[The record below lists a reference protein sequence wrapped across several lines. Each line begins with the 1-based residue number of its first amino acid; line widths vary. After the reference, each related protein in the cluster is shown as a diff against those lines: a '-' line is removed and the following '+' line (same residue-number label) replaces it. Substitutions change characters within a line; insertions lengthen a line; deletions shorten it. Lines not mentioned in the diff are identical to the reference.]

1 MPELLHAILGGESRF
16 LEFKESYSRTMM
28 KTISAFANYHT
39 GKIILGIKD
48 DGKVV
53 GVEDSQGLRLR
64 IENAIH
70 DHVHPLPEYEVEEHM
85 IEGNTIVVFQIF
97 KGDRTPYTVYNKAYR
112 RRDTS
117 TVELD
122 KFAYD
127 ELVLLGR
134 NIGFEEL
141 AHHQEDLRFHK
152 LESYLERAIH
162 ISVLDEN
169 VMKSLELLRN
179 NQYNYAAAILAD
191 RNTLR
196 DQGLDLICYRDNSML
211 VMKDQMRLSQISV
224 LEQYEKAMLFY
235 QKHINQGERIE
246 GAYRKSVEEVPEVAY
261 REAVANAMVH
271 RNYSRQGNN
280 RIEIF
285 EDRIEIV
292 SIGGLPVGISK
303 EEFAGGS
310 FSHVRNRILA
320 NIFLRCGFIEKMG
333 TGIRRIKMAYSES
346 LRKPEFNALENS
358 IRIILPRLSYDE
370 TNLGFLENRDV
381 LSVDE
386 ETALNYIRSVK
397 GVQRSDIEGLLGIK
411 KTKAT
416 ELLNRLIEKTVVK
429 KTGSGKGT
437 RYYV

>member
-1 MPELLHAILGGESRF
+1 
-16 LEFKESYSRTMM
+16 
-28 KTISAFANYHT
+28 
-39 GKIILGIKD
+39 
-48 DGKVV
+48 
-53 GVEDSQGLRLR
+53 
-64 IENAIH
+64 
-70 DHVHPLPEYEVEEHM
+70 
-85 IEGNTIVVFQIF
+85 
-97 KGDRTPYTVYNKAYR
+97 
-112 RRDTS
+112 
-117 TVELD
+117 
-122 KFAYD
+122 
-127 ELVLLGR
+127 
-134 NIGFEEL
+134 
-141 AHHQEDLRFHK
+141 
-152 LESYLERAIH
+152 
-162 ISVLDEN
+162 
-169 VMKSLELLRN
+169 MKSLELLRN

-196 DQGLDLICYRDNSML
+196 NQGLDLICYRDNSML

-280 RIEIF
+280 RIEFF

-303 EEFAGGS
+303 EEFAGGN
-310 FSHVRNRILA
+310 FSHVRNRVLA
-320 NIFLRCGFIEKMG
+320 NIFLRCGIMEKMG
-333 TGIRRIKMAYSES
+333 TGIRRIKMAYRES
-346 LRKPEFNALENS
+346 VRKPEFNALENS
-358 IRIILPRLSYDE
+358 IQIILPRLSYEE
-370 TNLGFLENRDV
+370 TNLGVLEDRDA

-416 ELLNRLIEKTVVK
+416 ELLNRLIEKNVVK